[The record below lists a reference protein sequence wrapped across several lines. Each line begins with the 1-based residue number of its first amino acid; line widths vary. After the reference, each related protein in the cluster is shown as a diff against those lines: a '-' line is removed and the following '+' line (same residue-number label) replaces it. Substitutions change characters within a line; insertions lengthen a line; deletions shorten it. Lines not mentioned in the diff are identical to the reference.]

1 MKKGTKTLVGII
13 LAVAMMMGLTACG
26 GGSDTLAGDWKMS
39 SLEAGGQK
47 FSAKEAETIGFTY
60 EVSLK
65 GDNTV
70 VVSTLGLELIGTW
83 STTDEVTAIAKVKF
97 EGEDDADARDLTFKL
112 DGKNL
117 VLDQDGQK
125 VIFEKK

>member
-26 GGSDTLAGDWKMS
+26 GGNTLAGDWKMS
-39 SLEAGGQK
+39 AMEAGGQK
-47 FSAKEAETIGFTY
+47 FSAKEAEAVGLTY

-65 GDNTV
+65 ADNTV
-70 VVSTLGLELIGTW
+70 VVSTFGLELIGTW

-97 EGEDDADARDLTFKL
+97 DGEEDADARTLTFKL